1 LRPHHDPRYQAFLKR
16 LRAARVRSGLTQV
29 QVAEVLGRTQTF
41 ISKCERG
48 ERMVNVLDVADFV
61 QLYGVP
67 LSALVQPRPGLSSA
81 LAQVASG
88 RERRVAE
95 PQVQPDAGKVGKAKN
110 RARKSKPPVDR

>member
-1 LRPHHDPRYQAFLKR
+1 
-16 LRAARVRSGLTQV
+16 V

-48 ERMVNVLDVADFV
+48 ERMINVLDISDFI

-67 LSALVQPRPGLSSA
+67 LSALMQRRPGLSSA
-81 LAQVASG
+81 AAELASS

-95 PQVQPDAGKVGKAKN
+95 PRLQPGSEKTPTARK
-110 RARKSKPPVDR
+110 RARKHKPPSEG